1 MADKTLTVDEAMEDI
16 LAALSEVM
24 PQPVP
29 ERYRTVDEIMAMQA
43 IPITRKMLLTYLDRA
58 VENNLMEKFKSGKL
72 VYYRAKK

>member
-1 MADKTLTVDEAMEDI
+1 MADETLTVDQAMEDI

-29 ERYRTVDEIMAMQA
+29 KGYKTVDEIMAMQS
-43 IPITRKMLLTYLDRA
+43 ISITRKSLLNYLDRA